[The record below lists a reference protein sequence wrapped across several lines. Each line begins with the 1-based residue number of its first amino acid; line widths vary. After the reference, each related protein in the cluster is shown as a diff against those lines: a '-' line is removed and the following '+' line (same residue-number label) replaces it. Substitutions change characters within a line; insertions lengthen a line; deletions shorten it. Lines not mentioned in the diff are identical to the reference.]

1 MLSIVKIISKTKT
14 QIILSEIESNKIAL
28 DCSEIIRFSNSF
40 DIAIEFTSDI
50 IAFRNHD
57 YTWVSPNYNVA
68 TEYSPKIIKLNNGFY
83 VQANICAGIWEVN
96 SKYPKI
102 LYWRFNANFSKP
114 LTVYSGEKN
123 SKIITEANSSLDLK
137 ELPALLFSNTC
148 AVEFSRSAIP
158 FSSAACFTDHCDF
171 DTLEN
176 LKVQRDFFKKQN
188 IKVTKGFFLNHFSKR
203 QDNASWQNNQDE
215 ILKWHEDGH
224 ELCYHSLSQSIKSNE
239 DSFADF
245 KNFVP
250 PFNKS
255 LVWIDHGYQP
265 YNFSLFQNSKI
276 DSKIYATILKEKNIK
291 LLWNYIDSG
300 TATNGVINQL
310 NPNHFTLQS
319 FLKGNKSLGNIK
331 RFQALVKTIVF
342 HFLSDDKTIT
352 LYKATAQ
359 MFKKILY
366 QSSLRTIP
374 LFLITFAKLLGL
386 ILPVFFSWKTNKKK
400 PFRLAKYSPLLFKHT
415 IDQKQ
420 FAIFQTVEMIDFTS
434 SLAKENIDLLIEE
447 SGIFIAHTY
456 FSDSIVYHNGKL
468 LTESN
473 TVDINVS
480 KNFDYLARKIIEKQI
495 WNPTL
500 SQLYHYFEDL
510 NSLVFD
516 VDKNGCIFVK
526 NKESIAVREVQ

>member
-1 MLSIVKIISKTKT
+1 
-14 QIILSEIESNKIAL
+14 
-28 DCSEIIRFSNSF
+28 
-40 DIAIEFTSDI
+40 
-50 IAFRNHD
+50 
-57 YTWVSPNYNVA
+57 
-68 TEYSPKIIKLNNGFY
+68 
-83 VQANICAGIWEVN
+83 
-96 SKYPKI
+96 
-102 LYWRFNANFSKP
+102 
-114 LTVYSGEKN
+114 
-123 SKIITEANSSLDLK
+123 
-137 ELPALLFSNTC
+137 
-148 AVEFSRSAIP
+148 
-158 FSSAACFTDHCDF
+158 
-171 DTLEN
+171 
-176 LKVQRDFFKKQN
+176 
-188 IKVTKGFFLNHFSKR
+188 
-203 QDNASWQNNQDE
+203 
-215 ILKWHEDGH
+215 
-224 ELCYHSLSQSIKSNE
+224 
-239 DSFADF
+239 
-245 KNFVP
+245 
-250 PFNKS
+250 
-255 LVWIDHGYQP
+255 
-265 YNFSLFQNSKI
+265 
-276 DSKIYATILKEKNIK
+276 
-291 LLWNYIDSG
+291 
-300 TATNGVINQL
+300 
-310 NPNHFTLQS
+310 
-319 FLKGNKSLGNIK
+319 
-331 RFQALVKTIVF
+331 
-342 HFLSDDKTIT
+342 
-352 LYKATAQ
+352 